1 MREMFSRT
9 PLLLLCCL
17 CGAIAAACASYAPPP
32 SRAALAYE
40 LSGTR
45 WVATSINGAP
55 VAGAMKPQIAFSPE
69 YQLSGSG
76 GCNRLFGV
84 YEAQDERIDVRGLGH
99 TERACPP
106 PVMAQ
111 ETAFLGVL
119 KDASHYDRDQGRLV
133 ITADDGRSVTFE
145 SALS

>member
-1 MREMFSRT
+1 MRETFSRT
-9 PLLLLCCL
+9 TMLALCCV

-32 SRAALAYE
+32 SSAALAYE

-55 VAGAMKPQIAFSPE
+55 VAGSPKPQIAFSPE
-69 YQLSGSG
+69 YRLTGSG
-76 GCNRLFGV
+76 GCNNLFGV

-99 TERACPP
+99 TERACAAPL
-106 PVMAQ
+106 MTQ

-119 KDASHYDRDQGRLV
+119 KDASRYDRDQGRLV
-133 ITADDGRSVTFE
+133 ITADDGRSVTFQ
-145 SALS
+145 SASS